1 VYEPAE
7 DSWLLSDAVCGD
19 AASWMG
25 PPHAALILELG
36 SGSGAVCTSV
46 LLHLQGLGAEAKG
59 AQSASGGGGGGGGS
73 APTPPSALCLA
84 CDLSPHAC
92 RVTASTGAA
101 NGVGSRLEVVQCDL
115 LDALRARLRGCV
127 DLLLFNPPYV
137 PTPAEEVPAPGAF
150 ALGGGEAARESALD
164 TLPAAWAG
172 GENGRQVIDRAL
184 PLLAEL
190 LRKPRAAATAAAAA
204 EAAAGAGLGAGARA
218 GPVDGGGVAYMLLL
232 EDNDPADIEA
242 QLRAEGLQCSIV
254 ATRQAPCESLMV
266 MRVRWS
272 CEGADK
278 R

>member
-1 VYEPAE
+1 
-7 DSWLLSDAVCGD
+7 
-19 AASWMG
+19 M
-25 PPHAALILELG
+25 
-36 SGSGAVCTSV
+36 
-46 LLHLQGLGAEAKG
+46 
-59 AQSASGGGGGGGGS
+59 QSASGGGGS
-73 APTPPSALCLA
+73 APTPPSVLCLA

-101 NGVGSRLEVVQCDL
+101 NGVGGRLEVVQCDL

-190 LRKPRAAATAAAAA
+190 LRKPCAATAAAAA
-204 EAAAGAGLGAGARA
+204 DAAGAGARA
-218 GPVDGGGVAYMLLL
+218 GRGDGGGVAYMLLL

-266 MRVRWS
+266 MRVRWN
-272 CEGADK
+272 CEG
-278 R
+278 